1 MLRRYT
7 AKVRAKRIELEY
19 FKRLHPFRRLKLILT
34 IAAPALAAV
43 WVLVL
48 AARGDQTVYTS
59 GPVSTAHA
67 MFGVA
72 CGQCHV
78 APPASTNQA
87 GQPRKS
93 FWLRV
98 SEQACLRCHDAPVH
112 HAGETFTPGCTTC
125 HVEHEGHI
133 ALASMSDRHCTQCH
147 ADLKTKD
154 APTAY
159 ERSIR
164 HFHVGHPEFAVQ
176 VKDKA
181 QASRVRLDDKARLTD
196 TARMKLNHQ
205 KHLKPGL
212 KGIDELKAQ
221 RGTKGLVATP
231 AGLQLACSYCHQ
243 PVERQAY
250 LAPIRYALH
259 CGPACHPLDFDAR
272 LPGAEVPHDKPLIV
286 RAFLREAFT
295 SASEQCQPLQKAE
308 GRGGDRASEELRK
321 RCQELGLIKGEEE
334 TELPRGRLA
343 RREEPTEPPSP
354 QQWVA
359 SQLQSAEAT
368 FFKQKCEFCHT
379 LAYAPEKL
387 PEVALPAIPVRWLP
401 HGRFDHGV
409 HRMLACA
416 ECHRAAQSTAT
427 TDVLLPSIAT
437 CRECHRATGGARSG
451 CVECH
456 LYHDKSPDRDLNGPF
471 TVREL
476 SARAP
481 RAPAGAPPRPRS

>member
-19 FKRLHPFRRLKLILT
+19 FRRLHAFRLLKLALT

-48 AARGDQTVYTS
+48 AARGDQTIYTS

-67 MFGVA
+67 MFGVE

-78 APPASTNQA
+78 PLPASTNPA
-87 GQPRKS
+87 GRPPRS
-93 FWLRV
+93 FWRRV
-98 SEQACLRCHDAPVH
+98 SEPACLRCHDAPVH
-112 HAGETFTPGCTTC
+112 HARETFTPGCTTC
-125 HVEHEGHI
+125 HVEHEGHVV
-133 ALASMSDRHCTQCH
+133 LASMSDRHCTRCH
-147 ADLKTKD
+147 ADLKTKE
-154 APTAY
+154 ASTAY

-164 HFHVGHPEFAVQ
+164 SFHVGHPEFAVQ
-176 VKDKA
+176 VKDNA
-181 QASRVRLDDKARLTD
+181 QTSRVRLDDTARLTD

-231 AGLQLACSYCHQ
+231 AGLQLACTYCHQ
-243 PVERQAY
+243 PDARQAY
-250 LAPIRYALH
+250 LAPIRYAFH

-272 LPGAEVPHDKPLIV
+272 LPGAEAPHDTPLIV
-286 RAFLREAFT
+286 RGSLREAFT
-295 SASEQCQPLQKAE
+295 SASEQCQSLQKAE
-308 GRGGDRASEELRK
+308 GRGADRAREEVRK

-334 TELPRGRLA
+334 AELPRGRLA
-343 RREEPTEPPSP
+343 RREEPKEPPSP

-359 SQLQSAEAT
+359 SQLQSAEST
-368 FFKQKCEFCHT
+368 LFKQKCAFCHT
-379 LAYAPEKL
+379 LTSAPEKL

-401 HGRFDHGV
+401 HSRFDHGI
-409 HRMLACA
+409 HRMVACA
-416 ECHRAAQSTAT
+416 ECHKAAQSTAT
-427 TDVLLPSIAT
+427 TDVLLPSLAT
-437 CRECHRATGGARSG
+437 CHECHRAGGGARSG

-456 LYHDKSPDRDLNGPF
+456 LYHDKSLERDLNGPF
-471 TVREL
+471 TIREL
-476 SARAP
+476 AT
-481 RAPAGAPPRPRS
+481 GAPQPAAARPPRSGS